1 MDDNR
6 EKEIEELLKELVKP
20 GDDGLKVLGITM
32 EDIERAVRKYWRDKD
47 DEEDE
52 YELAAFLGMV

>member
-20 GDDGLKVLGITM
+20 SDDGLKVLGITM
-32 EDIERAVRKYWRDKD
+32 EDIERAVRKYWKD
-47 DEEDE
+47 NDEEDE

>member
-32 EDIERAVRKYWRDKD
+32 EDIERAVRKYWKDED

>member
-1 MDDNR
+1 MEDNR